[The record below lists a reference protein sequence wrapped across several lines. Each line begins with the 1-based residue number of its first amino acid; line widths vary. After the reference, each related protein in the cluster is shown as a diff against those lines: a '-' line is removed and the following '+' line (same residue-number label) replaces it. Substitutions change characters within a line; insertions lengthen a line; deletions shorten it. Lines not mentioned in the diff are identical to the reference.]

1 MVLHGVMLSNF
12 VRDYH
17 NSLFIPCEANWRTDG
32 LMFFFCILP
41 VPWGVL
47 QRIQW
52 CNTCGFAGNTHQGLV
67 GFSWGSPQLI
77 PSNNESI
84 IELNGICIYMIIHV
98 HTVLIRYYPSWV
110 NYEASSNTIAQVCS
124 NTSDVLDKFQLAYD
138 RTLGVYVDRAKQRSC
153 LPFVLSTPGNIAR
166 DTTIHLAEIQLQPAL
181 YKAPNNCLLQK
192 HLAIISCDILPL
204 LALVCLEAWHEDIWL
219 IYEELWGY
227 IKSA

>member
-1 MVLHGVMLSNF
+1 MIPALVVTVCCCGITQRVSDSFSSHESGGIAVCASVFREAGELHQMIYKPIDQWLLTLCWSMLIFVLIYSDIYIYMVLHGVMLSNF

-32 LMFFFCILP
+32 LMFFCILP

-138 RTLGVYVDRAKQRSC
+138 RTL
-153 LPFVLSTPGNIAR
+153 
-166 DTTIHLAEIQLQPAL
+166 
-181 YKAPNNCLLQK
+181 
-192 HLAIISCDILPL
+192 
-204 LALVCLEAWHEDIWL
+204 
-219 IYEELWGY
+219 WGLRWQ
-227 IKSA
+227 S

>member
-1 MVLHGVMLSNF
+1 MIPALVVTVCCCGITQRVSDSFSSHESGGIAVCASVFREAGELHQMIYKPIDQWLLTLCWSMLIFVLIYSDIYIYGPTWCYAIQFCEGLSQ
-12 VRDYH
+12 
-17 NSLFIPCEANWRTDG
+17 FIIYSMWSQLKDWWTDV
-32 LMFFFCILP
+32 FFCILP

-138 RTLGVYVDRAKQRSC
+138 RTL
-153 LPFVLSTPGNIAR
+153 
-166 DTTIHLAEIQLQPAL
+166 
-181 YKAPNNCLLQK
+181 
-192 HLAIISCDILPL
+192 
-204 LALVCLEAWHEDIWL
+204 
-219 IYEELWGY
+219 WGLRWQ
-227 IKSA
+227 S

>member
-1 MVLHGVMLSNF
+1 MWSQLK
-12 VRDYH
+12 D
-17 NSLFIPCEANWRTDG
+17 WWTDV
-32 LMFFFCILP
+32 FFCILP

-110 NYEASSNTIAQVCS
+110 NYEASSNTIARTPLMFWTSSSLRTTGLLGFTLTELNSAAVYRSSYPHQETSPATPLSIWLRYSCSQLCTKHPTIVCCKS
-124 NTSDVLDKFQLAYD
+124 
-138 RTLGVYVDRAKQRSC
+138 
-153 LPFVLSTPGNIAR
+153 
-166 DTTIHLAEIQLQPAL
+166 
-181 YKAPNNCLLQK
+181 
-192 HLAIISCDILPL
+192 ILP
-204 LALVCLEAWHEDIWL
+204 
-219 IYEELWGY
+219 
-227 IKSA
+227 